1 MNLVEHNTSGVGL
14 RGNVSQDEALRLFAN
29 AGLAGALRRARIGRL
44 QRVAAAYVPFEIYR
58 VSYEMG
64 KRRQT
69 RLFAQDQVEGL
80 LDLFEFPELPGG
92 EEFVSIEST
101 NCLPVGLG
109 AERAEFL
116 LKEKVLRLLF
126 QSGFFKVRAPR
137 VSVETV
143 GVSFG
148 IPYWLGF
155 YGEDGSLRCRVLDAV
170 RRRMEGEKAT
180 VLFEQ
185 WLAA

>member
-14 RGNVSQDEALRLFAN
+14 RGNVSKEEALRLFAN

-92 EEFVSIEST
+92 EEFVSIENK
-101 NCLPVGLG
+101 NCLPVGLRGG
-109 AERAEFL
+109 AGGIFVKGESAAAVVSERI
-116 LKEKVLRLLF
+116 F
-126 QSGFFKVRAPR
+126 QGACAA
-137 VSVETV
+137 
-143 GVSFG
+143 
-148 IPYWLGF
+148 
-155 YGEDGSLRCRVLDAV
+155 GEC
-170 RRRMEGEKAT
+170 
-180 VLFEQ
+180 
-185 WLAA
+185 